1 MNKLFQ
7 CVPTP
12 LPVEVDG
19 HFQAGLPVR
28 ITQGGLVDGLPT
40 LHFIIEGAAEVRI
53 YCHEL
58 RQSLDIL
65 EPAPKK
71 RERKSRAKPT
81 SKAVAQLQ
89 KPVGQ

>member
-12 LPVEVDG
+12 LPVEVGDKIL
-19 HFQAGLPVR
+19 AGLTVHMY
-28 ITQGGLVDGLPT
+28 QGGLVKGKPTIHLVIDGT
-40 LHFIIEGAAEVRI
+40 AELRI

-71 RERKSRAKPT
+71 RERKSRAKP
-81 SKAVAQLQ
+81 SPKAANQLQ
-89 KPVGQ
+89 KPVG